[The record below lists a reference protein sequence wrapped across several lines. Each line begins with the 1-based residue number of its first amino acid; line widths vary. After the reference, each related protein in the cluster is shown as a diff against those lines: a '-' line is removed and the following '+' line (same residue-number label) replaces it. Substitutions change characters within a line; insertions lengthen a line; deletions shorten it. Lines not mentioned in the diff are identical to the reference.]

1 MTKTLS
7 SSPPPSESLPPPTR
21 VRYLVVLLAT
31 LAAVLLY
38 LDRICLSFTE
48 RYITEDLGL
57 SSDQA
62 GLLLSAFFWAYAVG
76 QVPSGWLGD
85 RLGVRWVLALYIL
98 SWSAFTGLLGVAHSF
113 LAVLAFRFGCGLAQ
127 AGAYPTSA
135 SLLSKWVP
143 FSARAQASA
152 VVATGGRVGGFLA
165 PVLTA
170 YLMVAFVPVN
180 EGSLLR
186 PDDLLNAAAL
196 CRNLCQADD
205 SPAARLG
212 AAIRARLPA
221 STAALVQRAALADP
235 KEPLAASE
243 QSELVEGLNEV
254 LKQPSLCPA
263 VDPGEYP
270 LSAEARWLA
279 QVPEEQLTA
288 QQIERRNR
296 LLLEAAYPDQV
307 RKVYGKGWRP
317 VMLVYGLAGVVA
329 ALVFWLGVRD
339 RPGLHPACNQGEV
352 RLIESGQ
359 HPGSGLTPTR
369 SASEGPPLPRVSDS
383 GKSRSLPLLSLLRS
397 GSLWLSSIS
406 QFATNLGWVFLIT
419 WFPRYL
425 AEVHRVPVLERGWM
439 ASLPL
444 LLGMAGML
452 AGGWVTDRL
461 TRRVGLRWGRAL
473 PMGLTRF
480 AGAAAFAA
488 CVLLHSPWS
497 VTAALCVVA
506 ITTDLGVPAVWA
518 FMQDVGGRHVGSVL
532 GWGNMWGNVGAA
544 VSPVL
549 LNLAIDAKRWDV
561 CFLGCAVAFL
571 VAGIAALG
579 IDATRPIVPVEG
591 EGEGK

>member
-1 MTKTLS
+1 MTKPLS
-7 SSPPPSESLPPPTR
+7 NSPPSSESLPPPTR
-21 VRYLVVLLAT
+21 VRYLVVFLAT

-62 GLLLSAFFWAYAVG
+62 GLLLSAFFWAYAIG

-85 RLGVRWVLALYIL
+85 RLGVRWILALYIL
-98 SWSAFTGLLGVAHSF
+98 SWSAFTGLLGIAHSF

-143 FSARAQASA
+143 FSARAQASG

-170 YLMVAFVPVN
+170 YLMVAFVPVSA
-180 EGSLLR
+180 GSSLR
-186 PDDLLNAAAL
+186 PDDLLNAPAL
-196 CRNLCQADD
+196 CRNLCHAGD
-205 SPAARLG
+205 SPVAQLG

-221 STAALVQRAALADP
+221 STAALVQRAGRADP
-235 KEPLAASE
+235 KEPLSAGQ
-243 QSELVEGLNEV
+243 QSELVEELNGV
-254 LKQPSLCPA
+254 LKQTSLFTA

-279 QVPEEQLTA
+279 QVPEEQLTP

-296 LLLEAAYPDQV
+296 LLLEAGYPDQI

-317 VMLVYGLAGVVA
+317 VMWVYGLAGVVA

-339 RPGLHPACNQGEV
+339 RPGLHRACNQGEV
-352 RLIESGQ
+352 KLIEGSQ
-359 HPGSGLTPTR
+359 FPG
-369 SASEGPPLPRVSDS
+369 ASNNPRGSQ
-383 GKSRSLPLLSLLRS
+383 RLPLFSLVGS
-397 GSLWLSSIS
+397 WSLWLSSIS
-406 QFATNLGWVFLIT
+406 QFMTNLGWVFLIT

-452 AGGWVTDRL
+452 AGGWVTDGL

-488 CVLLHSPWS
+488 CLLLHSPWS
-497 VTAALCVVA
+497 VTAALCAVA

-549 LNLAIDAKRWDV
+549 LNLAIDAGRWDV

-579 IDATRPIVPVEG
+579 IDATRPIVAVE
-591 EGEGK
+591 EQHEGK

>member
-1 MTKTLS
+1 MTQPLANPSPS
-7 SSPPPSESLPPPTR
+7 SASLPPPTR

-57 SSDQA
+57 SNDQA
-62 GLLLSAFFWAYAVG
+62 ALLLSAFFWAYAVG

-85 RLGVRWVLALYIL
+85 RLGARWVLALYIL
-98 SWSAFTGLLGVAHSF
+98 GWSLFTGLMGVAHSF

-143 FSARAQASA
+143 FSARALASS

-170 YLMVAFVPVN
+170 YLLVAFVPVN
-180 EGSLLR
+180 EDSALR
-186 PDDLLNAAAL
+186 PDDLLDAPAL
-196 CRNLCQADD
+196 CRNLSLADD

-221 STAALVQRAALADP
+221 TTAALVQEFAQP
-235 KEPLAASE
+235 EPGDGLSAI
-243 QSELVEGLNEV
+243 QRSELTDGLNEV
-254 LKQPSLCPA
+254 LEQRNLYSA
-263 VDPGEYP
+263 VDLVEYP
-270 LSAEARWLA
+270 LPVEARRLA
-279 QVPEEQLTA
+279 QVPEEQLT
-288 QQIERRNR
+288 QQQTQRRNR
-296 LLLEAAYPDQV
+296 LLLEAAYPDQI
-307 RKVYGKGWRP
+307 RKVYGRGWRP
-317 VMLVYGLAGVVA
+317 VMVVYGLAGVVA
-329 ALVFWLGVRD
+329 ALLFWLGVRD
-339 RPGLHPACNQGEV
+339 RPDLHPACNREEMG
-352 RLIESGQ
+352 LIESSPLAG
-359 HPGSGLTPTR
+359 
-369 SASEGPPLPRVSDS
+369 AENLPRT
-383 GKSRSLPLLSLLRS
+383 SRGLPLVFLLRS
-397 GSLWLSSIS
+397 WSLWLSSIS

-444 LLGMAGML
+444 LVGMAGML
-452 AGGWVTDRL
+452 AGGWVTDGL

-488 CVLLHSPWS
+488 CLLLDSPWA
-497 VTAALCVVA
+497 VTVALCAVA
-506 ITTDLGVPAVWA
+506 ISTDLGVPAVWA
-518 FMQDVGGRHVGSVL
+518 FMQDVGGRYVGAVL

-549 LNLAIDAKRWDV
+549 LNLAISAGRWDA
-561 CFLGCAVAFL
+561 CFLACAVAFL
-571 VAGIAALG
+571 VAGVAALG
-579 IDATRPIVPVEG
+579 IDATRPLGQKVVVSRG
-591 EGEGK
+591 ECPGLR